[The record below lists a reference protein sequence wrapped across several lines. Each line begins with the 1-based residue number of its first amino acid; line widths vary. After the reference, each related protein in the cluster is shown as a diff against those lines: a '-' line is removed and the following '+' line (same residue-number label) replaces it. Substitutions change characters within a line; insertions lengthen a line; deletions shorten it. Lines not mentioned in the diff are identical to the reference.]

1 MMEYVLHYEVD
12 AETPFAAIVKAT
24 ELLRT
29 GVSVEHVAR
38 VEASVP
44 GWYFVDLEVSEP
56 ESARTTHMNEVVTC
70 SEDGHVPG
78 CAGASGGDHE
88 LV

>member
-1 MMEYVLHYEVD
+1 MKYTIPYEVD

-56 ESARTTHMNEVVTC
+56 DGPTARLRDAISGERADWHKVEVDPADIAAVL
-70 SEDGHVPG
+70 DR
-78 CAGASGGDHE
+78 
-88 LV
+88 